1 MDAPF
6 VTPTEPSAADAVTA
20 LKDEFEFFD
29 DWMDRYEQVIDWGR
43 ALPAFP
49 DAWKEPSRKVEGC
62 QSQVWIEPR
71 VENGRIWLAGA
82 SDAAIVQ
89 GLVAM
94 LLRVYSGRTP
104 QEILATDPGFLKDL
118 DLIGNLSANRGNG
131 VAALIRRIRAI
142 ATDAAAQ
149 AA

>member
-1 MDAPF
+1 MDASF
-6 VTPTEPSAADAVTA
+6 VIPSEPSAADAIAA
-20 LKDEFEFFD
+20 LKDEIAFFD

-49 DAWKEPSRKVEGC
+49 DAWKEPARKVEGC

-71 VENGRIWLAGA
+71 VENGQVWFAGA

-104 QEILATDPGFLKDL
+104 QEILATDPGFLKEL
-118 DLIGNLSANRGNG
+118 DLMGNLSANRGNG

-142 ATDAAAQ
+142 ATEAATQ

>member
-6 VTPTEPSAADAVTA
+6 VTPAEPSAAEAVAA

-62 QSQVWIEPR
+62 QSQVWMIAHASADVPPR
-71 VENGRIWLAGA
+71 LEVLAD
-82 SDAAIVQ
+82 SDAFIVK
-89 GLVAM
+89 GLIGILLMLGSFLWGGM
-94 LLRVYSGRTP
+94 LLLRHYRR
-104 QEILATDPGFLKDL
+104 
-118 DLIGNLSANRGNG
+118 LS
-131 VAALIRRIRAI
+131 
-142 ATDAAAQ
+142 T
-149 AA
+149 

>member
-1 MDAPF
+1 MDASF
-6 VTPTEPSAADAVTA
+6 VIPSEPSAADAIA
-20 LKDEFEFFD
+20 
-29 DWMDRYEQVIDWGR
+29 G
-43 ALPAFP
+43 
-49 DAWKEPSRKVEGC
+49 KVEGC

-71 VENGRIWLAGA
+71 VENGQVWFAGA

-104 QEILATDPGFLKDL
+104 QEILATDPGFLKEL
-118 DLIGNLSANRGNG
+118 DLMGNLSANRGNG

-142 ATDAAAQ
+142 ATEAATQ

>member
-6 VTPTEPSAADAVTA
+6 VIPSEPCATDAVAA

-49 DAWKEPSRKVEGC
+49 DAWKEPSRKVDGC

-71 VENGRIWLAGA
+71 VENGRLWLAGA

-104 QEILATDPGFLKDL
+104 DEILATDPGFLKEL

-131 VAALIRRIRAI
+131 VAALIRRIRAL
-142 ATDAAAQ
+142 ATEAATQ

>member
-1 MDAPF
+1 MAAPF
-6 VTPTEPSAADAVTA
+6 VTPSEPSGTDAIAA
-20 LKDEFEFFD
+20 LKDEFEFLD

-43 ALPAFP
+43 ALPPFP
-49 DAWKEPSRKVEGC
+49 EAWKEPSRKVDGC

-71 VENGRIWLAGA
+71 LDNGRLWLAGA

-104 QEILATDPGFLKDL
+104 QEILAIDPGFLKEL

-142 ATDAAAQ
+142 AAEAAAQ